1 MALASG
7 AGAQGAR
14 RAVLGALALTVVLGG
29 WGGGA
34 ATADEAVAPPAVGAP
49 SAALVDVSND
59 RVLFAR
65 GGEIVRPPASMAK
78 IMTLVLAVRALQSG
92 RARPGDL
99 VAVSDEAYHT
109 GGAQIWLEPGEV
121 LAFGQLLTAV
131 AVGSANDAAVAI
143 AEHLSGSVPAFV
155 DEMNAFARRIGMRH
169 THFVNPN
176 GLDAPGQATETTALD
191 MARLGAYA
199 ARMPA
204 LVRLT
209 STREDRSLRDGKGG
223 HLWLVNTNKLL
234 GRVAG
239 VDGLKT
245 GFTSAAGFC
254 LTATAE
260 RSGLRLVA
268 VVMGA
273 PNSKA
278 RFADAA
284 SLLNWGFAH
293 YRAVYLVHRGER
305 VASIPVRGG
314 DAREVALAAA
324 RDLTFT
330 VASGTPAPR
339 PARSLRLPDAV
350 NAPVRAGQA
359 LGEASYTVPDAGS
372 VRVGLVA
379 VANVGRA
386 RPFDLLRRLIGRW
399 PAPARARPEAP
410 PAGSGA

>member
-1 MALASG
+1 MVR
-7 AGAQGAR
+7 GAR

-29 WGGGA
+29 WAGGV
-34 ATADEAVAPPAVGAP
+34 ATADATVAPPTVGAP

-65 GGEIVRPPASMAK
+65 GGEIARPPASMAK
-78 IMTLVLAVRALQSG
+78 IMTLVLAVRALRSG
-92 RARPGDL
+92 RVRPGDL

-121 LAFGQLLTAV
+121 LPFGQLLTAV

-155 DEMNAFARRIGMRH
+155 DEMNACARRIGMRH
-169 THFVNPN
+169 TRFVNPN
-176 GLDAPGQATETTALD
+176 GLDAPGRATETTALD

-199 ARMPA
+199 ARMPE

-209 STREDRSLRDGKGG
+209 STREDTSLRDGKGG
-223 HLWLVNTNKLL
+223 HLWLVNTNRLL
-234 GRVAG
+234 GRVPG

-254 LTATAE
+254 LTASAE

-293 YRAVYLVHRGER
+293 YRAVYLAHRGER
-305 VASIPVRGG
+305 VATVPVRGG
-314 DAREVALAAA
+314 AARAVALTAA

-330 VASGTPAPR
+330 VASGTPAAR
-339 PARSLRLPDAV
+339 VARSLRLPDALT
-350 NAPVRAGQA
+350 APVRAGQA
-359 LGEASYTVPDAGS
+359 VGEAVYTVPGAGS
-372 VRVGLVA
+372 LRVGLVA
-379 VANVGRA
+379 GARVDRA
-386 RPFDLLRRLIGRW
+386 RPFDLLRRLIGLR
-399 PAPARARPEAP
+399 PPPPARATPAVP
-410 PAGSGA
+410 PAGRGA